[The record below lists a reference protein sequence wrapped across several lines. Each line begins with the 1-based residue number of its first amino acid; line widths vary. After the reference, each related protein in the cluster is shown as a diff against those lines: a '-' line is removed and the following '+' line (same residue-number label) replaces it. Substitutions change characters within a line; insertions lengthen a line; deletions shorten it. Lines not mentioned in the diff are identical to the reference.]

1 MGLSIA
7 NRMSYQMN
15 VLGRTTG
22 HNNPMFIFKLVVALF
37 GAVDHFAHHW
47 EIFGMNAAGDQFES
61 HGQIWGKV
69 EDAVQFRRP
78 SDLARLQSPG
88 EGARAAAAL
97 ALNHERFA
105 APLMF

>member
-1 MGLSIA
+1 
-7 NRMSYQMN
+7 
-15 VLGRTTG
+15 
-22 HNNPMFIFKLVVALF
+22 MFILKLVVALS

-88 EGARAAAAL
+88 EGARAAEAL
-97 ALNHERFA
+97 ALNQECFA
-105 APLMF
+105 AAQMFLGSLTIFDIRACPIPLDDLSAFVS